1 VIDLILNKGSG
12 ERVWLA
18 SNAPEA
24 LVDLKQPP
32 VLVHPGR
39 LTPRV
44 LDLSLNH
51 ALETFQV
58 QSMGHHARSCY
69 LGRDEAGLHYFAK
82 GIGWCLSPGWEPQRG
97 NTGVLTNWAATRE
110 RDLSL
115 SLASLG
121 LRVPEPMAIYSY
133 EWLPS
138 CRDEGRWPAE
148 QVPDLGGEPAV
159 PSLYIY
165 RYPARF
171 RLMDIPSAAPARIA
185 GLRRK
190 YFDIISEVRRSICSL
205 QAAGGHDY
213 SLGLHN
219 VWEDAGRVDF
229 EYVLLHENPHPVEQ
243 LNTNPEVWRSKEWVA
258 FRCLAFELA
267 DLLGVEAHSKTL
279 LKMTTPPGGLVEA
292 EAAGR

>member
-1 VIDLILNKGSG
+1 MIDLTLNKGSG

-18 SNAPEA
+18 GNAPEA
-24 LVDLKQPP
+24 LVDLERPP
-32 VLVHPGR
+32 VLVRPGR

-44 LDLSLNH
+44 LDLRLNH
-51 ALETFQV
+51 ALETLQV

-69 LGRDEAGLHYFAK
+69 LGKDEGGLHYFAK

-97 NTGVLTNWAATRE
+97 NTGVLTSWAAKRE

-115 SLASLG
+115 SLANLG

-138 CRDEGRWPAE
+138 CRDEARWPAE
-148 QVPDLGGEPAV
+148 QVPDLDGEPAE
-159 PSLYIY
+159 PSLYVY

-171 RLMDIPSAAPARIA
+171 RLMDIPIAAPTLISALS
-185 GLRRK
+185 GK

-219 VWEDAGRVDF
+219 IWEDAGRVDF
-229 EYVLLHENPHPVEQ
+229 EYVLLQGNPHPVSQ
-243 LNTNPEVWRSKEWVA
+243 LNANPEVWRSKEWVA

-267 DLLGVEAHSKTL
+267 DVLGVEVDSKALEELTS
-279 LKMTTPPGGLVEA
+279 PPGGLIQA
-292 EAAGR
+292 GAAGR